1 MKSKPCVILMDNGS
15 HRAEST
21 MNLRRIAQSLS
32 QKINSEV
39 HPISLLHSTKVE
51 PSKLEGKKAEIL
63 EPFIRSRCEEGKNSF
78 FIVPFFFGQSAA
90 LSDYLPKRIKDI
102 RSKWPT
108 TEVKL
113 APTLVNLEDKNDYCV
128 SNIISDLVL
137 EKIDEKKLKNPHV
150 TLVDHGTPLKEVNKV
165 RNHISQQL
173 NETLN
178 GRVAK
183 VIASSMERREGKEYE
198 FNEPLLE
205 NLLGHSDFVRN
216 VVLAM
221 LFISPGRH
229 AGDGGDI
236 DQICQSAE
244 SECDTLRTFKSN
256 LFAMHPKV
264 IDLLASRYNE
274 GLASSSIA

>member
-1 MKSKPCVILMDNGS
+1 M
-15 HRAEST
+15 
-21 MNLRRIAQSLS
+21 
-32 QKINSEV
+32 
-39 HPISLLHSTKVE
+39 
-51 PSKLEGKKAEIL
+51 
-63 EPFIRSRCEEGKNSF
+63 
-78 FIVPFFFGQSAA
+78 
-90 LSDYLPKRIKDI
+90 
-102 RSKWPT
+102 
-108 TEVKL
+108 
-113 APTLVNLEDKNDYCV
+113 
-128 SNIISDLVL
+128 
-137 EKIDEKKLKNPHV
+137 KNPHV

-205 NLLGHSDFVRN
+205 NLLGHNDFVRN

-274 GLASSSIA
+274 GLASSPIA